1 MTCLQTPELQGG
13 GIYPGSPAWSCFSAC
28 ESTVDSSLP
37 PLHRQKLPA
46 LGGELCV
53 TTRKG
58 WFFTFFF
65 ISLYFQKIVP
75 LPLLNKEQQR
85 QSKFKSI
92 YVWREG
98 GLLPAGP
105 GPLPGFSLGSGV
117 EAKLSMGQGV
127 EAHPW

>member
-28 ESTVDSSLP
+28 ASARSLP

-53 TTRKG
+53 TSRKG

-75 LPLLNKEQQR
+75 LPLLNNEQQR

-105 GPLPGFSLGSGV
+105 GPVPGFSLGSGV

-127 EAHPW
+127 EAHP